1 MFLRTDMT
9 GTFSELAN
17 ADKEQTV
24 ANPIIIKSKLDSP
37 HTVSQFM

>member
-1 MFLRTDMT
+1 MSV
-9 GTFSELAN
+9 TFSELET